1 LRKKTFDMN
10 SFKEYLE
17 EQMDLKRTC
26 TIKFRFVEGGV
37 STIRAHII
45 KMDSVSGR
53 DMIET
58 DAGLVIGVDQLI
70 EVNNRVPENYC

>member
-1 LRKKTFDMN
+1 MD

-17 EQMDLKRTC
+17 EQMDLKRPC
-26 TIKFRFVEGGV
+26 TIKFRSVQGGV

-58 DAGLVIGVDQLI
+58 DAGLLIGVDQLI